1 MVGLSSIIILS
12 SQKDFFN
19 HQMLVSL
26 LSLLEVSIIIIAVLS
41 IIKTVIR
48 YKKENK
54 HRDQSFMVKV

>member
-12 SQKDFFN
+12 SQKDFIN